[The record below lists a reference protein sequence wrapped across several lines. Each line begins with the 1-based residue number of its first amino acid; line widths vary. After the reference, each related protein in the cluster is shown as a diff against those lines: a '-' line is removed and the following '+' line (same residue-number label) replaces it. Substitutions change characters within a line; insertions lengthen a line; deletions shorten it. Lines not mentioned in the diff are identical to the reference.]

1 MLGYNTQLKCISL
14 KQPYAYL
21 LASGVKSIEIRKWNT
36 NFRGE
41 FLIHASKSVNTD
53 ALSVYP
59 VEATD
64 LVSGAIIGKAYLYGV
79 KKYGNRDDFIHDFNK
94 HFSVDKTNHES
105 SFKRYGFLI
114 HNSMLFEK
122 SIPYPGK
129 LGFFDVNPGLL
140 NNNSLKES
148 IWYFDL

>member
-1 MLGYNTQLKCISL
+1 MKCISL

-21 LASGVKSIEIRKWNT
+21 LASGIKSIEIRKWNT

-41 FLIHASKSVNTD
+41 FLIHASKTVHDEAKT
-53 ALSVYP
+53 VYH
-59 VEATD
+59 VDEAD
-64 LVSGAIIGKAYLYGV
+64 LTKGAIIGKAYLYGV
-79 KKYGNRDDFIHDFNK
+79 KKYTKRDDFINDYGK
-94 HFSVDKTNHES
+94 HFSLDKANMES

-122 SIPYPGK
+122 SIPYSGK
-129 LGFFDVNPGLL
+129 LGFFEVSSFTLETSDLQ
-140 NNNSLKES
+140 KS